1 MIMNLNFGFPLPSFI
16 LLNFPGEKTTNKA
29 SAFSIF
35 FLLFVCAF
43 TFFYTLMTFGR
54 LNCVMLD
61 WFYCCLLP
69 VGNSWHCSL
78 FSIDIHFQQYCFLLD
93 SCTVCASQTEYL
105 PCCPQS
111 LKSTNVKISKTCIYY
126 LTFSNYYF
134 DIISQ
139 QMNQALKIQFCH
151 LR

>member
-1 MIMNLNFGFPLPSFI
+1 MFTQIIWQHHDNEFELWVPPPQFYLTKLSR
-16 LLNFPGEKTTNKA
+16 EKNINKA
-29 SAFSIF
+29 SAFCILF
-35 FLLFVCAF
+35 PLFVCAF

-111 LKSTNVKISKTCIYY
+111 PKSTNIKIGKICIYY
-126 LTFSNYYF
+126 LAFSNYYF
-134 DIISQ
+134 DYISQ
-139 QMNQALKIQFCH
+139 QMN
-151 LR
+151 